1 MTIAA
6 YQAIY
11 QEAKS
16 YCMKKQF
23 ESEEGMEDLE
33 GDLKGLENRF
43 AQLEK
48 KKYTLLSKKASMA

>member
-1 MTIAA
+1 
-6 YQAIY
+6 
-11 QEAKS
+11 
-16 YCMKKQF
+16 MKKQF